1 MVTKQMQLE
10 KDRQQ
15 KAMED
20 LKKQYENKIKA
31 D

>member
-15 KAMED
+15 KAMDD